1 MTTLQRS
8 LDDTARRLSVH
19 APIVA
24 MPGLHKLTLALGFWL
39 DHRYNLGTSLHQ
51 FKIVQHTSAA
61 RKMLKDRAN
70 QHKVVAGSGA
80 APFLSGAATLTAK
93 DRVSLLATLSMA
105 WGDHVR
111 LRVFLFT
118 LFIPYHSTTL
128 TRRDVNTEIME
139 RDIQLDEYNPR
150 GRGLKLRLP
159 ASITC
164 WVQIRLS
171 DCFSRQ

>member
-105 WGDHVR
+105 WGG
-111 LRVFLFT
+111 
-118 LFIPYHSTTL
+118 
-128 TRRDVNTEIME
+128 
-139 RDIQLDEYNPR
+139 PR
-150 GRGLKLRLP
+150 AAEGVPVHLVHTVPLHHADQEGCEHRNHGEVYP
-159 ASITC
+159 A
-164 WVQIRLS
+164 R
-171 DCFSRQ
+171 